1 MSKNYYVT
9 LTGGKNNAGDFLIKY
24 RAFKL
29 FEKFRPDREI
39 VDYNEWEPIDDK
51 KLEVINNSNALIL
64 LGGPGIVKNLYPNIY
79 KLRNDLNEIKVPIL
93 MMGLGWKDPNGDWKD
108 TYNYPLSD
116 SSLKLLKRIENSG
129 YYSSVRGYHTLNVLQ
144 NYGFKNFLMTGCP
157 AYYDV
162 NYFGKKLENLEI
174 EKVAFSLGVS
184 FLGNENMKKQMQDLI
199 LSLRDKFKDK
209 QFEVAFHHSLDKIK
223 IQKIYGS
230 SHNLHIEEHLKF
242 AKWLEDR
249 DIQYVDISGSAEN
262 LINYYNNVDIHIG
275 YRVHAHI
282 FMSSIRKFTI
292 LLSEDGRGKEVAKT
306 IGGIVIDAYDKYKN
320 DLVDKVLSRLILN
333 YSRFEDNKFLKNELM
348 NSIEYEK
355 NINFNRLNGSFLNI
369 DNNFNLMKKFIEQ
382 LP

>member
-1 MSKNYYVT
+1 MNKDYYVT

-29 FEKFRPDREI
+29 FEKFRADRKI
-39 VDYNEWEPIDDK
+39 IDYNEWEPIDDK
-51 KLEVINNSNALIL
+51 KLEVINNSKALIL

-79 KLRNDLNEIKVPIL
+79 KLRNDLDEIKVPIL

-157 AYYDV
+157 AYYDT
-162 NYFGKKLENLEI
+162 NYFNKKLENIEI
-174 EKVAFSLGVS
+174 KKVAFSLGVS
-184 FLGNENMKKQMQDLI
+184 FIGNENMKKQMQNLI
-199 LSLRDKFKDK
+199 LSLKDKFKDK
-209 QFEVAFHHSLDKIK
+209 QFEVVFHHSLNKEK

-230 SHNLHIEEHLKF
+230 SHNSHIEEHLKF
-242 AKWLEDR
+242 AKWLENR
-249 DIQYVDISGSAEN
+249 DIQYIDISGSAEN

-320 DLVDKVLSRLILN
+320 DLIDKVLSRLSTN
-333 YSRFEDNKFLKNELM
+333 YSRFEDNKFLKNELI

-369 DNNFNLMKKFIEQ
+369 DNNFNIMKKFIKQ